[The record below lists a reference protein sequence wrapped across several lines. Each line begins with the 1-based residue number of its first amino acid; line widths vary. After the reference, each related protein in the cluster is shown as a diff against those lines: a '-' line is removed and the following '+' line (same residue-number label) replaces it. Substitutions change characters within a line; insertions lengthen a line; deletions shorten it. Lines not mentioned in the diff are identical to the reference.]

1 MTVTVDDYTF
11 AEADQDDQWAVRLRS
26 RFPGVTYIYGKIQ
39 VKERADNTASIDFKY
54 KIVDAGEFE
63 ADDLEQSDDFRN
75 YLGEVLQHII
85 EDAFDNGKAQIN
97 DRSKHTTNDN
107 SESSIQ

>member
-1 MTVTVDDYTF
+1 MITVDDYTF
-11 AEADQDDQWAVRLRS
+11 AESQVDDHWAVRLLTEY
-26 RFPGVTYIYGKIQ
+26 PGVTYMYGKVQ
-39 VKERADNTASIDFKY
+39 VKEHPDGTASIDFKY

-63 ADDLEQSDDFRN
+63 ADDLEQSDEFRN

>member
-26 RFPGVTYIYGKIQ
+26 AWPGVTYVYGKIQ
-39 VKERADNTASIDFKY
+39 VKEKTDGTASIDFKY
-54 KIVDAGEFE
+54 KIVDAGEVE
-63 ADDLEQSDDFRN
+63 AEDLEQSADVNN

-85 EDAFDNGKAQIN
+85 EDAFDNGKAKVN
-97 DRSKHTTNDN
+97 DRSKHTTNNN
-107 SESSIQ
+107 SESTLQ

>member
-26 RFPGVTYIYGKIQ
+26 AWPGVTYVYGKIQ
-39 VKERADNTASIDFKY
+39 VKEKTDGTASIDFKY
-54 KIVDAGEFE
+54 KIVDAGEFKAE
-63 ADDLEQSDDFRN
+63 DLEQSADFNN

-85 EDAFDNGKAQIN
+85 EDAFDNGKAKIN

-107 SESSIQ
+107 SESTLQ

>member
-1 MTVTVDDYTF
+1 MPVYMLCARHMGAQAGAT
-11 AEADQDDQWAVRLRS
+11 R
-26 RFPGVTYIYGKIQ
+26 GVYVYVYGKIQ
-39 VKERADNTASIDFKY
+39 VKEKTDGTASIDFKY

-63 ADDLEQSDDFRN
+63 AEDLEQSADFNN

-85 EDAFDNGKAQIN
+85 EDAFDNGKAKIN

-107 SESSIQ
+107 SESTLQ

>member
-39 VKERADNTASIDFKY
+39 VK
-54 KIVDAGEFE
+54 
-63 ADDLEQSDDFRN
+63 
-75 YLGEVLQHII
+75 
-85 EDAFDNGKAQIN
+85 
-97 DRSKHTTNDN
+97 
-107 SESSIQ
+107 

>member
-1 MTVTVDDYTF
+1 MTVTVDDYTV

-26 RFPGVTYIYGKIQ
+26 AWPGVTYVYGKIQ
-39 VKERADNTASIDFKY
+39 VKEKTDGTASIDFKY

-63 ADDLEQSDDFRN
+63 AEDLEQSADFNN

-85 EDAFDNGKAQIN
+85 EDAFDNGKAKIN

-107 SESSIQ
+107 SKSTLQ